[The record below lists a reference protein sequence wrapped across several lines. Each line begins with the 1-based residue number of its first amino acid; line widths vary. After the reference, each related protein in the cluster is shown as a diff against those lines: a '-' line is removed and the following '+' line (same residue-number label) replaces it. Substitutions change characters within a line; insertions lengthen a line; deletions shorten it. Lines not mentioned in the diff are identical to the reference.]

1 MRYLIDG
8 YNLAYAMG
16 LLRKQT
22 SPAGVEAAR
31 RDLLVWLLRYY
42 GSETPSVTVVFDASR
57 APPGAS
63 GRQQH
68 QGIHIFYALHEQ
80 ADDLIEDLIE
90 AESSPR
96 QLTVVSDDRRIKDAA
111 RKRQCVVTGCLD
123 YMEQVQH
130 QHAPQALPAKPTE
143 PDKPEGVS
151 AEETQRWLKE
161 FGFNDEPGGE
171 EYY

>member
-22 SPAGVEAAR
+22 GPAGVEAAR
-31 RDLLVWLLRYY
+31 RDLLIWLLRYY
-42 GSETPSVTVVFDASR
+42 GPAKPTVTVVFDASR

-63 GRQQH
+63 SQHQH
-68 QGIHIFYALHEQ
+68 QGIHVLYALHQQ
-80 ADDLIEDLIE
+80 ADDLIEDLVE
-90 AESSPR
+90 ADSSPR

-111 RKRQCVVTGCLD
+111 RKKQCIVRGCLD
-123 YMEQVQH
+123 FMEEVQRQRH
-130 QHAPQALPAKPTE
+130 PLAVPARPAE
-143 PDKPEGVS
+143 PDKPDNVS

-161 FGFNDEPGGE
+161 FGGAEGANEDG
-171 EYY
+171 Y